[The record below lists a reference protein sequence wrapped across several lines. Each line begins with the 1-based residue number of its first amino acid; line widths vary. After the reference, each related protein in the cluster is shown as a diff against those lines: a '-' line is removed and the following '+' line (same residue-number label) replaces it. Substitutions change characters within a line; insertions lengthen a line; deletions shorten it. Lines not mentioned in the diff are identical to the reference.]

1 MKAKKQ
7 WITPEVTELEINN
20 AGLNNNDGST
30 NGKT

>member
-7 WITPEVTELEINN
+7 WITPEVTELEINS
-20 AGLNNNDGST
+20 AALNNNDGTT